1 MAINTIAYATLFQQA
16 LDKQAVAKLTS
27 GWMDANAGQVIY
39 NGGKEVKIP
48 KINMDG
54 LGDYD
59 RSKGFTEGAVTLEYE
74 TKAMTMDR
82 GRSFMLDS
90 MDVNESNFVANA
102 TNVMGQ
108 FQALKVVPEIDSYR
122 YSKIASLAIAAT
134 QAAGST
140 VTLATGGNTITT
152 ANVLELLKADIAA
165 IQDIVGGDV
174 PLVISMSALIASILD
189 QSDKISKQLSVT
201 DFQKGDIATKV
212 QSIDTIP
219 IIKVPSARL
228 KTAFEFYDGKTA
240 GQTVGGFTGAAGAK
254 NVNWMITPMTAPIA
268 VNKTDKVRI
277 FDPNINQDADAW
289 KMDYRKYHDLWIMDE
304 ALKLCR
310 VNVKEALV

>member
-1 MAINTIAYATLFQQA
+1 MAVNTIAYATLFQQA

-48 KINMDG
+48 KISMDG

-59 RSKGFTEGAVTLEYE
+59 RSKGFADGAIVLEYE
-74 TKAMTMDR
+74 TKTMTMDR
-82 GRSFMLDS
+82 GRTFMLDS

-102 TNVMGQ
+102 TNAMGQ
-108 FQALKVVPEIDSYR
+108 FQATKVVPEIDSFR
-122 YSKIASLAIAAT
+122 YSKIASLAIEAT
-134 QAAGST
+134 VAEGST
-140 VTLATGGNTITT
+140 NVLATGGNTIT
-152 ANVLELLKADIAA
+152 ASNVFELLKADIAA

-174 PLVISMSALIASILD
+174 PLVISMSALISSILD
-189 QSDKISKQLSVT
+189 QSDKFNKYICSC
-201 DFQKGDIATKV
+201 DFQKGDIQTKV
-212 QSIDTIP
+212 QSVDNIP

-228 KTAFEFYDGKTA
+228 KTAYEFYDGKTS
-240 GQTVGGFTGAAGAK
+240 GQTAGGFKVSATAK
-254 NVNWMITPMTAPIA
+254 NINWMITPLTAPIA

-277 FDPNINQDADAW
+277 FDPDTNQDADAW
-289 KMDYRKYHDLWIMDE
+289 KLDYRKYHDLWIMDE

-310 VNVKEALV
+310 INIKEALS